1 MSDVKKLGKVSATEK
16 NPSTIDDFYFWTKAG
31 VVLNPFDIVKV
42 QHINGSTTYG
52 AIESISHV
60 TDSASHLSSFI
71 SSEFG
76 EITDTADGNTDRLAF
91 NYVHVKVV
99 GNDKGIYTPVLH
111 GNVVTTCTPDD
122 IKKAY
127 GLDKVK
133 NPLPCGYLEMY
144 GEKVPVNI
152 NADFLVGPDGA
163 HLNISGISGLACKT
177 SYCMFL
183 LNAMQQKY
191 SKEDLSAEH
200 GKTAAYVIFNV
211 KGQDLLTIDKEAQLD
226 DTEKQKYALLNL
238 QPKPFKNVSYFYPY
252 SKSAENHHMQ
262 TFGNWDEIVHSQWSK
277 DKLGIFKYTWK
288 ACKDRLEYIFANED
302 IDDASGTMASII
314 AYIESEKEPFNNVHS
329 WQKFKLVMKE
339 LLNNDDKDKG
349 KEMLAKTNIALVSW
363 KKFNRI
369 MEKVLCDEVF
379 TDDVSEDSHEVVLS
393 ETLKDIKP
401 NEVRVI
407 DIAHL
412 DEKSQG
418 FVFGDVMDTLHS
430 MMSAKNIDGMPD
442 KIVVFVDELNK
453 YAGKDTPKSSQIL
466 QQLLEIT
473 ERGRSLGLIL
483 FSVEQFKSAIHDR
496 VRGNCATSAY
506 GRTNFVEVANS
517 EYRYYGETYRNMM
530 TRLDPGEYIISNP
543 AMRSLMKINFPRP
556 VYKENK

>member
-1 MSDVKKLGKVSATEK
+1 MPDIVKLGKVSATEK
-16 NPSTIDDFYFWTKAG
+16 NPSTIDDFYFWTKAE

-42 QHINGSTTYG
+42 SHINGSTTYG

-60 TDSASHLSSFI
+60 TDSANHLSSYI
-71 SSEFG
+71 SSDFG
-76 EITDTADGNTDRLAF
+76 ELSENSDGNTDRLAF

-111 GNVVTTCTPDD
+111 GNVVTTCLPED
-122 IKKAY
+122 ILKAY

-133 NPLPCGYLEMY
+133 NPLPCGFLEMY
-144 GEKVPVNI
+144 GEQVPVNI
-152 NADFLVGPDGA
+152 NADFIVGPDGA

-191 SKEDLSAEH
+191 SKEDLSAEKN
-200 GKTAAYVIFNV
+200 KTVAYVIFNV
-211 KGQDLLTIDKEAQLD
+211 KGQDLLAIDREAILSDVEKAKYKLLD
-226 DTEKQKYALLNL
+226 LV
-238 QPKPFKNVSYFYPY
+238 PKPFKNVSYFYPY
-252 SKSAENHHMQ
+252 SKSEDNHHMQ
-262 TFGNWDEIVHSQWSK
+262 TFGNWDEILHSQWNK
-277 DKLGIFKYTWK
+277 GKLGIFKYTWK

-302 IDDASGTMASII
+302 VDDSSGTMAAVI
-314 AYIESEKEPFNNVHS
+314 AYIESEKAPFNTIGS
-329 WQKFKLVMKE
+329 WGKFKTVMKN
-339 LLNNDDKDKG
+339 LLEDKDKLR
-349 KEMLAKTNIALVSW
+349 ETNIPLVSW

-369 MEKVLCDEVF
+369 MDKVLCDEVF
-379 TDDVSEDSHEVVLS
+379 TDDVADDSHEVVLS
-393 ETLKDIKP
+393 DIMKEIKP

-418 FVFGDVMDTLHS
+418 FVFGDVMDTLHT
-430 MMSAKNIDGMPD
+430 MMSAKSIEGMPD
-442 KIVVFVDELNK
+442 KIIVFVDELNK
-453 YAGKDTPKSSQIL
+453 YASKDTPKSSQIL

-483 FSVEQFKSAIHDR
+483 FSVEQFKSAIHER
-496 VRGNCATSAY
+496 VRGNCATSAF
-506 GRTNFVEVANS
+506 GRTNFVEVASS
-517 EYRYYGETYRNMM
+517 EYRFFGETYRNMM

-556 VYKENK
+556 VYQENK

>member
-1 MSDVKKLGKVSATEK
+1 MPDIVKLGKVSATEK

-42 QHINGSTTYG
+42 SHINGSTTYG

-60 TDSASHLSSFI
+60 TDSANHLSSYI
-71 SSEFG
+71 SSDFG
-76 EITDTADGNTDRLAF
+76 ELSENSDGNTDRLAF

-111 GNVVTTCTPDD
+111 GNVVTTCLPED
-122 IKKAY
+122 ILKAY

-144 GEKVPVNI
+144 GEQVPVNI
-152 NADFLVGPDGA
+152 NADFIVGPDGA

-191 SKEDLSAEH
+191 SKEDLSAEKN
-200 GKTAAYVIFNV
+200 KTVAYVIFNV
-211 KGQDLLTIDKEAQLD
+211 KGQDLLAIDREAILSDVEKEKYKLLD
-226 DTEKQKYALLNL
+226 LV
-238 QPKPFKNVSYFYPY
+238 PKPFKNVSYFYPY
-252 SKSAENHHMQ
+252 SKSEDNHHMQ
-262 TFGNWDEIVHSQWSK
+262 TFGNWDEILHSQWNK
-277 DKLGIFKYTWK
+277 GKLGIFKYTWK

-302 IDDASGTMASII
+302 VDDSSGTMAAVI
-314 AYIESEKEPFNNVHS
+314 AYIESEKAPFNSIGS
-329 WQKFKLVMKE
+329 WGKFKTVMKN
-339 LLNNDDKDKG
+339 LLEDKDKLR
-349 KEMLAKTNIALVSW
+349 ETNIPLVSW

-369 MEKVLCDEVF
+369 MDKVLCDEVF
-379 TDDVSEDSHEVVLS
+379 TDDVADDSHEVVLS
-393 ETLKDIKP
+393 DILKEIKP

-418 FVFGDVMDTLHS
+418 FVFGDVMDTLHT
-430 MMSAKNIDGMPD
+430 MMSAKSIEGMPD
-442 KIVVFVDELNK
+442 KIIVFVDELNK
-453 YAGKDTPKSSQIL
+453 YASKDTPKSSQIL

-483 FSVEQFKSAIHDR
+483 FSVEQFKSAIHER
-496 VRGNCATSAY
+496 VRGNCATSAF
-506 GRTNFVEVANS
+506 GRTNFVEVASS
-517 EYRYYGETYRNMM
+517 EYRFFGETYRNMM

-556 VYKENK
+556 VYQENK

>member
-1 MSDVKKLGKVSATEK
+1 MGKVEKLGKVSATEK

-31 VVLNPFDIVKV
+31 VILNPFDIVKV
-42 QHINGSTTYG
+42 EHINGSITYG
-52 AIESISHV
+52 SIESINHV
-60 TDSASHLSSFI
+60 TDSASHLSSYI

-76 EITDTADGNTDRLAF
+76 EITDTSDGNTDRLAF
-91 NYVHVKVV
+91 NYVHAKVI

-111 GNVVTTCTPDD
+111 GNVVTTCTKED
-122 IKKAY
+122 ILKAY

-144 GEKVPVNI
+144 GEQVPVNI
-152 NADFLVGPDGA
+152 NADFIVGPDGA

-191 SKEDLSAEH
+191 SKEDLSAEK

-211 KGQDLLTIDKEAQLD
+211 KGQDLLTIDKEAELD
-226 DTEKQKYALLNL
+226 IVEKKKYDLLGL
-238 QPKPFKNVSYFYPY
+238 VPKPFKHVSYCYPY
-252 SKSAENHHMQ
+252 SRNKENHYMQ
-262 TFGNWDEIVHSQWSK
+262 TFGNWEEILHSQWNK
-277 DKLGIFKYTWK
+277 NKLGIFKYTWN

-302 IDDASGTMASII
+302 VDDSSGTMASVI
-314 AYIESEKEPFNNVHS
+314 AYIESEKTPFNSIGS
-329 WQKFKLVMKE
+329 WSKFKTVMKN
-339 LLNNDDKDKG
+339 LLEDKDQ
-349 KEMLAKTNIALVSW
+349 LNQTNIPLVSW

-369 MEKVLCDEVF
+369 MDKVLCDEVF
-379 TDDVSEDSHEVVLS
+379 TDDVSEDSHEIILS
-393 ETLKDIKP
+393 DSLREIKP
-401 NEVRVI
+401 NQVRVI

-418 FVFGDVMDTLHS
+418 FVFGDVMDTLHT
-430 MMSAKNIDGMPD
+430 MMSAKNIEGMPD
-442 KIVVFVDELNK
+442 KIIVFVDELNK
-453 YAGKDTPKSSQIL
+453 YASKDTPKSSQIL

-483 FSVEQFKSAIHDR
+483 FSVEQFKSAIHER
-496 VRGNCATSAY
+496 VRGNCATSAF
-506 GRTNFVEVANS
+506 GRTNFVEVASS
-517 EYRYYGETYRNMM
+517 EYRFFGETYRNMM

>member
-1 MSDVKKLGKVSATEK
+1 MPDIVKLGKVSATEK

-42 QHINGSTTYG
+42 SHINGSTTYG

-60 TDSASHLSSFI
+60 TDSANHLSSYI
-71 SSEFG
+71 SSDFG
-76 EITDTADGNTDRLAF
+76 ELSENSDGNTDRLAF

-111 GNVVTTCTPDD
+111 GNVVTTCLPED
-122 IKKAY
+122 ILKAY

-144 GEKVPVNI
+144 GEQVPVNI
-152 NADFLVGPDGA
+152 NADFIVGPDGA

-191 SKEDLSAEH
+191 SKEDLSAEKN
-200 GKTAAYVIFNV
+200 KTVAYVIFNV
-211 KGQDLLTIDKEAQLD
+211 KGQDLLAIDREAILSDVEKAKYKLLD
-226 DTEKQKYALLNL
+226 LV
-238 QPKPFKNVSYFYPY
+238 PKPFKNVSYFYPY
-252 SKSAENHHMQ
+252 SKSEDNHHMQ
-262 TFGNWDEIVHSQWSK
+262 TFGNWDEILHSQWNK
-277 DKLGIFKYTWK
+277 GKLGIFKYTWK

-302 IDDASGTMASII
+302 VDDSSGTMAAVI
-314 AYIESEKEPFNNVHS
+314 AYIESEKAPFNSIGS
-329 WQKFKLVMKE
+329 WGKFKTVMKN
-339 LLNNDDKDKG
+339 LLEDKDKLR
-349 KEMLAKTNIALVSW
+349 ETNIPLVSW

-369 MEKVLCDEVF
+369 MDKVLCDEVF
-379 TDDVSEDSHEVVLS
+379 TDDVADDSHEVVLS
-393 ETLKDIKP
+393 DILKEIKP

-418 FVFGDVMDTLHS
+418 FVFGDVMDTLHT
-430 MMSAKNIDGMPD
+430 MMSAKSIEGMPD
-442 KIVVFVDELNK
+442 KIIVFVDELNK
-453 YAGKDTPKSSQIL
+453 YASKDTPKSSQIL

-483 FSVEQFKSAIHDR
+483 FSVEQFKSAIHER
-496 VRGNCATSAY
+496 VRGNCATSAF
-506 GRTNFVEVANS
+506 GRTNFVEVASS
-517 EYRYYGETYRNMM
+517 EYRFSVCFSNLWRNIQKHDD
-530 TRLDPGEYIISNP
+530 TL
-543 AMRSLMKINFPRP
+543 RP
-556 VYKENK
+556 WRVYHIKSSYEVANEN

>member
-1 MSDVKKLGKVSATEK
+1 MPDVKKLGKVSATEK
-16 NPSTIDDFYFWTKAG
+16 NPSTIDDFYFWTKVG

-42 QHINGSTTYG
+42 SHINDSITYG

-76 EITDTADGNTDRLAF
+76 EVSDTSDGNTDRLAF
-91 NYVHVKVV
+91 NFVHVKVV

-111 GNVVTTCTPDD
+111 GNIVTTCTRED
-122 IKKAY
+122 ILKAY

-144 GEKVPVNI
+144 GEQVPVNI
-152 NADFLVGPDGA
+152 NADFIVGPDGA

-191 SKEDLSAEH
+191 TKEDLSAEKN
-200 GKTAAYVIFNV
+200 KTVAYVIFNV
-211 KGQDLLTIDKEAQLD
+211 KGQDLLTIDKETELD
-226 DTEKQKYALLNL
+226 EVEKRKYKLLNL
-238 QPKPFKNVSYFYPY
+238 VPKPFKNVSYFYPY
-252 SKSAENHHMQ
+252 SKSEDNHHMQ
-262 TFGNWDEIVHSQWSK
+262 TFGNWEDILHSQWNK
-277 DKLGIFKYTWK
+277 DKLGIFKYTWNS
-288 ACKDRLEYIFANED
+288 CKDRLEYIFANED
-302 IDDASGTMASII
+302 VDDSSGTMAAVI
-314 AYIESEKEPFNNVHS
+314 AYIESEKEPFISIGS
-329 WQKFKLVMKE
+329 WSKFKSVMRA
-339 LLNNDDKDKG
+339 LLEDKDT
-349 KEMLAKTNIALVSW
+349 LSKTNIPLVSW

-369 MEKVLCDEVF
+369 MDKVLCDEVF
-379 TDDVSEDSHEVVLS
+379 TDDVAEASHEIILS
-393 ETLKDIKP
+393 DSLREIKP
-401 NEVRVI
+401 NQVRVI

-418 FVFGDVMDTLHS
+418 FVFGDVMDTLHT
-430 MMSAKNIDGMPD
+430 MMSAKNIEGMPD

-453 YAGKDTPKSSQIL
+453 YASKGTPKSSQIL

-483 FSVEQFKSAIHDR
+483 FSVEQFKSDIHER
-496 VRGNCATSAY
+496 VKGNCATSAF

-517 EYRYYGETYRNMM
+517 EYRFYGEIYRNMM

>member
-1 MSDVKKLGKVSATEK
+1 MAEIKKLGKVSATEK

-31 VVLNPFDIVKV
+31 VILNPFDIVKV
-42 QHINGSTTYG
+42 GHINGSTTYG

-71 SSEFG
+71 SSDFG
-76 EITDTADGNTDRLAF
+76 DISETSDGNTDRLAF
-91 NYVHVKVV
+91 NYVHVRVV

-111 GNVVTTCTPDD
+111 GNVVTTCSKED
-122 IKKAY
+122 IQKAY
-127 GLDKVK
+127 GLDKVH
-133 NPLPCGYLEMY
+133 NRLPCGYLEMY
-144 GEKVPVNI
+144 GEQVPVNI
-152 NADFLVGPDGA
+152 NADFIVGPDGA

-191 SKEDLSAEH
+191 SKKDLTEEKN
-200 GKTAAYVIFNV
+200 KTAAYVIFNV
-211 KGQDLLTIDKEAQLD
+211 KGQDLLTIDKEGELTEIDKSKYQLLGL
-226 DTEKQKYALLNL
+226 E
-238 QPKPFKNVSYFYPY
+238 PKPFKNVSYFYPY
-252 SKSAENHHMQ
+252 SKSEANHHMQ
-262 TFGNWDEIVHSQWSK
+262 TFGNWEEIVYSQWNK
-277 DKLGIFKYTWK
+277 DKLGIFKYTWE

-302 IDDASGTMASII
+302 IDDSSGTMAAVI
-314 AYIESEKEPFNNVHS
+314 AYIESEKSPFTSIGS
-329 WQKFKLVMKE
+329 WAKFKSVMKD
-339 LLNNDDKDKG
+339 LLNDKEQIG
-349 KEMLAKTNIALVSW
+349 KTNIPLVSW
-363 KKFNRI
+363 KKFNRV
-369 MEKVLCDEVF
+369 MDKVLCDEVF
-379 TDDVSEDSHEVVLS
+379 TDDVAEDSREVVLS
-393 ETLKDIKP
+393 ETLKSIKP

-430 MMSAKNIDGMPD
+430 MMSAKSIDGMPD

-453 YAGKDTPKSSQIL
+453 YASKDTPKSSQIL

-483 FSVEQFKSAIHDR
+483 FSVEQFKSAIHER
-496 VRGNCATSAY
+496 VKGNCATSAY

>member
-1 MSDVKKLGKVSATEK
+1 MDKVIKLGKVSATEK

-31 VVLNPFDIVKV
+31 VILNPFDIVKV
-42 QHINGSTTYG
+42 EHINGSITYG
-52 AIESISHV
+52 SIESINHV
-60 TDSASHLSSFI
+60 TDSASHLSSYI

-76 EITDTADGNTDRLAF
+76 EITDTSDGNTDRLAF

-111 GNVVTTCTPDD
+111 GNVVTTCTKED
-122 IKKAY
+122 ILKAY

-144 GEKVPVNI
+144 GEQVPVNI
-152 NADFLVGPDGA
+152 NADFIVGPDGA

-191 SKEDLSAEH
+191 SKEELSAEKW
-200 GKTAAYVIFNV
+200 KTAAYVIFNV
-211 KGQDLLTIDKEAQLD
+211 KGQDLLTIDKEAELD
-226 DTEKQKYALLNL
+226 DIEKKKYELLHL
-238 QPKPFKNVSYFYPY
+238 VPKPFKNVSYFYPY
-252 SKSAENHHMQ
+252 SKNKENHHMQ
-262 TFGNWDEIVHSQWSK
+262 TFGNWDEILYSQWNK
-277 DKLGIFKYTWK
+277 KKLGIFKYTWSS
-288 ACKDRLEYIFANED
+288 CKDRLEYIFANED
-302 IDDASGTMASII
+302 VDDSSGTMASVI
-314 AYIESEKEPFNNVHS
+314 AYIESEKEPFNSIGS
-329 WQKFKLVMKE
+329 WAKFKSVMKT
-339 LLNNDDKDKG
+339 LLEDKDQ
-349 KEMLAKTNIALVSW
+349 LSKTNIPLVSW

-369 MEKVLCDEVF
+369 MDKVLCDEVF
-379 TDDVSEDSHEVVLS
+379 TDDVAEDSHEVILS
-393 ETLKDIKP
+393 DSLREIKP
-401 NEVRVI
+401 NQVRVI

-418 FVFGDVMDTLHS
+418 FVFGDVMDTLHT
-430 MMSAKNIDGMPD
+430 MMSAKNIEGMPD
-442 KIVVFVDELNK
+442 KIIVFVDELNK
-453 YAGKDTPKSSQIL
+453 YASKDTPKSSQIL

-483 FSVEQFKSAIHDR
+483 FSVEQFKSAIHER
-496 VRGNCATSAY
+496 VRGNCATSAF
-506 GRTNFVEVANS
+506 GRTNFVEVASS
-517 EYRYYGETYRNMM
+517 EYRFFGETYRNMM

>member
-1 MSDVKKLGKVSATEK
+1 MGKVEKLGKVSATEK

-31 VVLNPFDIVKV
+31 VILNPFDIVKV
-42 QHINGSTTYG
+42 EHINGSITYG
-52 AIESISHV
+52 SIESINHV
-60 TDSASHLSSFI
+60 TDSANHLSSYI

-76 EITDTADGNTDRLAF
+76 EIGDTSDGNTDRLAF

-111 GNVVTTCTPDD
+111 GNVVTTCTKED
-122 IKKAY
+122 ILKAY

-144 GEKVPVNI
+144 GEQVPVNI
-152 NADFLVGPDGA
+152 NADFIVGPDGA

-191 SKEDLSAEH
+191 SKKDLSAEK

-211 KGQDLLTIDKEAQLD
+211 KGQDLLTIDKEAELNEI
-226 DTEKQKYALLNL
+226 EKKKYDLLNL
-238 QPKPFKNVSYFYPY
+238 NPKPFKNVSYFYPF
-252 SKSAENHHMQ
+252 SKSSENHHMQ
-262 TFGNWDEIVHSQWSK
+262 TFGNWEEILHSQCNK
-277 DKLGIFKYTWK
+277 GKLGIFKYTWS

-302 IDDASGTMASII
+302 VDDSSGTMASVI
-314 AYIESEKEPFNNVHS
+314 AYIESEKEPFNSIGS
-329 WQKFKLVMKE
+329 WSKFKSVMKN
-339 LLNNDDKDKG
+339 LLEDK
-349 KEMLAKTNIALVSW
+349 EQLSKTNIPLVSW

-369 MEKVLCDEVF
+369 MDKVLCDEVF
-379 TDDVSEDSHEVVLS
+379 TDDVAEDSHEVILS
-393 ETLKDIKP
+393 DSLREIKP
-401 NEVRVI
+401 NQVRVI

-418 FVFGDVMDTLHS
+418 FVFGDVMDTLHT
-430 MMSAKNIDGMPD
+430 MMSAKNIEGMPD
-442 KIVVFVDELNK
+442 KIIVFVDELNK
-453 YAGKDTPKSSQIL
+453 YASKDTPKSSQIL

-483 FSVEQFKSAIHDR
+483 FSVEQFKSAIHER
-496 VRGNCATSAY
+496 VRGNCATSAF
-506 GRTNFVEVANS
+506 GRTNFVEVASS
-517 EYRYYGETYRNMM
+517 EYRFFGETYRSMM
-530 TRLDPGEYIISNP
+530 TRLSPGEYIISNP

>member
-1 MSDVKKLGKVSATEK
+1 MPDIVKLGKVSATEK

-42 QHINGSTTYG
+42 SHINGSTTYG

-60 TDSASHLSSFI
+60 TDSANHLSSYI
-71 SSEFG
+71 SSDFG
-76 EITDTADGNTDRLAF
+76 ELSENSDGNTDRLAF

-111 GNVVTTCTPDD
+111 GNVVTTCLPED
-122 IKKAY
+122 ILKAY

-144 GEKVPVNI
+144 GEQVPVNI
-152 NADFLVGPDGA
+152 NADFIVGPDGA

-191 SKEDLSAEH
+191 SKEDLSAEKN
-200 GKTAAYVIFNV
+200 KTVAYVIFNV
-211 KGQDLLTIDKEAQLD
+211 KGQDLLAIDREAILSDVEKAKYKLLD
-226 DTEKQKYALLNL
+226 LV
-238 QPKPFKNVSYFYPY
+238 PKPFKNVSYFYPY
-252 SKSAENHHMQ
+252 SKSEDNHHMQ
-262 TFGNWDEIVHSQWSK
+262 TFGNWDEILHSQWNK
-277 DKLGIFKYTWK
+277 GKLGIFKYTWK

-302 IDDASGTMASII
+302 IDDSSGTMAAVI
-314 AYIESEKEPFNNVHS
+314 AYIESEKAPFNSIGS
-329 WQKFKLVMKE
+329 WGKFKTVMKN
-339 LLNNDDKDKG
+339 LLEDKDKLR
-349 KEMLAKTNIALVSW
+349 ETNIPLVSW

-369 MEKVLCDEVF
+369 MDKVLCDEVF
-379 TDDVSEDSHEVVLS
+379 TDDVADDSHEVVLS
-393 ETLKDIKP
+393 DILKEIKP

-418 FVFGDVMDTLHS
+418 FVFGDVMDTLHT
-430 MMSAKNIDGMPD
+430 MMSAKSIEGMPD
-442 KIVVFVDELNK
+442 KIIVFVDELNK
-453 YAGKDTPKSSQIL
+453 YASKDTPKSSQIL

-483 FSVEQFKSAIHDR
+483 FSVEQFKSAIHER
-496 VRGNCATSAY
+496 VRGNCATSAF
-506 GRTNFVEVANS
+506 GRTNFVEVASS
-517 EYRYYGETYRNMM
+517 EYRFFGETYRNMM

-556 VYKENK
+556 VYQENK

>member
-1 MSDVKKLGKVSATEK
+1 MAEIKKLGKVSATEK

-31 VVLNPFDIVKV
+31 VILNPFDIVKV
-42 QHINGSTTYG
+42 GHINGSTTYG

-71 SSEFG
+71 SSDFG
-76 EITDTADGNTDRLAF
+76 DISETSDGNTDRLAF
-91 NYVHVKVV
+91 NYVHVRVV

-111 GNVVTTCTPDD
+111 GNVVTTCSKED
-122 IKKAY
+122 IQKAY
-127 GLDKVK
+127 GLDKVH
-133 NPLPCGYLEMY
+133 NRLPCGYLEMY
-144 GEKVPVNI
+144 GEQVPVNI
-152 NADFLVGPDGA
+152 NADFIVGPDGA

-191 SKEDLSAEH
+191 SKKDLTEEKN
-200 GKTAAYVIFNV
+200 KTAAYVIFNV
-211 KGQDLLTIDKEAQLD
+211 KGQDLLTIDKEGELTEDDKSKYQLLGL
-226 DTEKQKYALLNL
+226 E
-238 QPKPFKNVSYFYPY
+238 PKPFKNVSYFYPY
-252 SKSAENHHMQ
+252 SKSEANHHMQ
-262 TFGNWDEIVHSQWSK
+262 TFGNWEEIVYSQWNK
-277 DKLGIFKYTWK
+277 DKLGIFKYTWE

-302 IDDASGTMASII
+302 IDDSSGTMAAVI
-314 AYIESEKEPFNNVHS
+314 AYIESEKSPFTSIGS
-329 WQKFKLVMKE
+329 WAKFKSVMKD
-339 LLNNDDKDKG
+339 LLNDKEQIG
-349 KEMLAKTNIALVSW
+349 KTNIPLVSW
-363 KKFNRI
+363 KKFNRV
-369 MEKVLCDEVF
+369 MDKVLCDEVF
-379 TDDVSEDSHEVVLS
+379 TDDVAEDSREVVLS
-393 ETLKDIKP
+393 ETLKSIKP

-430 MMSAKNIDGMPD
+430 MMSAKSIDGMPD

-453 YAGKDTPKSSQIL
+453 YASKDTPKSSQIL

-483 FSVEQFKSAIHDR
+483 FSVEQFKSAIHER
-496 VRGNCATSAY
+496 VKGNCATSAY

>member
-1 MSDVKKLGKVSATEK
+1 MPEIIKLGKVSATEK
-16 NPSTIDDFYFWTKAG
+16 HPSTIDDFYFWTKAG

-42 QHINGSTTYG
+42 NHINGSTTYG

-60 TDSASHLSSFI
+60 TDSANHLSSYI
-71 SSEFG
+71 SSDFG
-76 EITDTADGNTDRLAF
+76 EISENSDGNTDRLAF

-111 GNVVTTCTPDD
+111 GNVVTTCLPED
-122 IKKAY
+122 ILKAY

-152 NADFLVGPDGA
+152 NADFIVGPDGA

-191 SKEDLSAEH
+191 SKEDLSAEKN
-200 GKTAAYVIFNV
+200 KTVAYVIFNV
-211 KGQDLLTIDKEAQLD
+211 KGQDLLTIDKEAVLSDIEKTKYKLLD
-226 DTEKQKYALLNL
+226 LE
-238 QPKPFKNVSYFYPY
+238 PKPFKNVTYFYPY
-252 SKSAENHHMQ
+252 SKNEGNHHMQ
-262 TFGNWDEIVHSQWSK
+262 TFGNWDEILHSQWNK

-302 IDDASGTMASII
+302 IDDSSGTMAAVI
-314 AYIESEKEPFNNVHS
+314 AYIESEKAPFSSIGS
-329 WQKFKLVMKE
+329 WEKFKATMKS
-339 LLNNDDKDKG
+339 LLEDKEKLRD
-349 KEMLAKTNIALVSW
+349 TNIPLVSW

-369 MEKVLCDEVF
+369 MDKVLCDEVF
-379 TDDVSEDSHEVVLS
+379 TDDVAEDSHEVVLS
-393 ETLKDIKP
+393 DILKEIKP

-418 FVFGDVMDTLHS
+418 FVFGDVMDTLHT
-430 MMSAKNIDGMPD
+430 MMSAKSIEGMPD
-442 KIVVFVDELNK
+442 KIIVFVDELNK
-453 YAGKDTPKSSQIL
+453 YASKDTPKSSQIL

-483 FSVEQFKSAIHDR
+483 FSVEQFKSAIHER
-496 VRGNCATSAY
+496 VRGNCATSAF
-506 GRTNFVEVANS
+506 GRTNFVEVASS
-517 EYRYYGETYRNMM
+517 EYRFFGEIYRNMM

-543 AMRSLMKINFPRP
+543 SMRSLMKIKFPRP
-556 VYKENK
+556 VYQENK

>member
-1 MSDVKKLGKVSATEK
+1 MPDIVKLGKVSATEK

-42 QHINGSTTYG
+42 SHINGSTTYG

-60 TDSASHLSSFI
+60 TDSANHLSSYI
-71 SSEFG
+71 SSDFG
-76 EITDTADGNTDRLAF
+76 ELSENSGGNTDRLAF

-111 GNVVTTCTPDD
+111 GNVVTTCLPED
-122 IKKAY
+122 ILKAY

-144 GEKVPVNI
+144 GEQVPVNI
-152 NADFLVGPDGA
+152 NADFIVGPDGA

-191 SKEDLSAEH
+191 SKEDLSAEKN
-200 GKTAAYVIFNV
+200 KTVAYVIFNV
-211 KGQDLLTIDKEAQLD
+211 KGQDLLAIDREAILSDVEKAKYKLLD
-226 DTEKQKYALLNL
+226 LV
-238 QPKPFKNVSYFYPY
+238 PKPFKNVSYFYPY
-252 SKSAENHHMQ
+252 SKSEDNHHMQ
-262 TFGNWDEIVHSQWSK
+262 TFGNWDEILHSQWNK
-277 DKLGIFKYTWK
+277 GKLGIFKYTWK

-302 IDDASGTMASII
+302 VDDSSGTMAAVI
-314 AYIESEKEPFNNVHS
+314 AYIESEKAPFNSIGS
-329 WQKFKLVMKE
+329 WGKFKTVMKN
-339 LLNNDDKDKG
+339 LLEDKDKLR
-349 KEMLAKTNIALVSW
+349 ETNIPLVSW

-369 MEKVLCDEVF
+369 MDKVLCDEVF
-379 TDDVSEDSHEVVLS
+379 TDDVADDSHEVVLS
-393 ETLKDIKP
+393 DILKEIKP

-418 FVFGDVMDTLHS
+418 FVFGDVMDTLHT
-430 MMSAKNIDGMPD
+430 MMSAKSIEGMPD
-442 KIVVFVDELNK
+442 KIIVFVDELNK
-453 YAGKDTPKSSQIL
+453 YASKDTPKSSQIL

-483 FSVEQFKSAIHDR
+483 FSVEQFKSAIHER
-496 VRGNCATSAY
+496 VRGNCATSAF
-506 GRTNFVEVANS
+506 GRTNFVEVASS
-517 EYRYYGETYRNMM
+517 EYRFFGETYRNMM

-556 VYKENK
+556 VYQENK

>member
-1 MSDVKKLGKVSATEK
+1 MAEIKKLGKVSATEK

-31 VVLNPFDIVKV
+31 VILNPFDIVKV
-42 QHINGSTTYG
+42 GHINGSTTYG
-52 AIESISHV
+52 AIDSISHV

-71 SSEFG
+71 SSDFG
-76 EITDTADGNTDRLAF
+76 DISETSDGNTDRLAF
-91 NYVHVKVV
+91 NYVHVRVV

-111 GNVVTTCTPDD
+111 GNVVTTCSKED
-122 IKKAY
+122 IQKAY
-127 GLDKVK
+127 GLDKVH
-133 NPLPCGYLEMY
+133 NRLPCGYLEMY
-144 GEKVPVNI
+144 GEQVPVNI
-152 NADFLVGPDGA
+152 NADFIVGPDGA

-191 SKEDLSAEH
+191 SKKDLTEEKN
-200 GKTAAYVIFNV
+200 KTAAYVIFNV
-211 KGQDLLTIDKEAQLD
+211 KGQDLLTIDKEGELTENDKSKYQLLGL
-226 DTEKQKYALLNL
+226 E
-238 QPKPFKNVSYFYPY
+238 PKPFKNVSYFYPY
-252 SKSAENHHMQ
+252 SKSEANHHMQ
-262 TFGNWDEIVHSQWSK
+262 TFGNWEEIVYSQWNK
-277 DKLGIFKYTWK
+277 DKLGIFKYTWE

-302 IDDASGTMASII
+302 IDDSSGTMAAVI
-314 AYIESEKEPFNNVHS
+314 AYIESEKSPFTSIGS
-329 WQKFKLVMKE
+329 WAKFKSVMKD
-339 LLNNDDKDKG
+339 LLNDKEQIG
-349 KEMLAKTNIALVSW
+349 KTNIPLVSW
-363 KKFNRI
+363 KKFNRV
-369 MEKVLCDEVF
+369 MDKVLCDEVF
-379 TDDVSEDSHEVVLS
+379 TDDVAEDSREVVLS
-393 ETLKDIKP
+393 ETLKSIKP

-430 MMSAKNIDGMPD
+430 MMSAKSIDGMPD

-453 YAGKDTPKSSQIL
+453 YASKDTPKSSQIL

-483 FSVEQFKSAIHDR
+483 FSVEQFKSAIHER
-496 VRGNCATSAY
+496 VKGNCATSAY

>member
-1 MSDVKKLGKVSATEK
+1 MAEIKKLGKVSATEK

-31 VVLNPFDIVKV
+31 EILNPFDIVKV
-42 QHINGSTTYG
+42 GHINGSITYG

-60 TDSASHLSSFI
+60 TDSASHLSSYI

-111 GNVVTTCTPDD
+111 GSVVTTCTPED

-144 GEKVPVNI
+144 GEQVPVNI
-152 NADFLVGPDGA
+152 NADFIVGPDGA

-191 SKEDLSAEH
+191 AKSDLTSEKN
-200 GKTAAYVIFNV
+200 KTAAYVIFNV
-211 KGQDLLTIDKEAQLD
+211 KGQDLLTIDKAADLSDKEKAKYELLGLD
-226 DTEKQKYALLNL
+226 
-238 QPKPFKNVSYFYPY
+238 PKPFKNVKYYYPY
-252 SKSAENHHMQ
+252 SKSEENHHMQ
-262 TFGNWDEIVHSQWSK
+262 TFGNWDETIKAQSVK
-277 DKLGIFKYTWK
+277 EKLGIFKYTWDS
-288 ACKDRLEYIFANED
+288 CKDRLSYIFANED
-302 IDDASGTMASII
+302 IEDSTGTMASVI
-314 AYIESEKEPFNNVHS
+314 AYIESEKAPFNSIKS
-329 WQKFKLVMKE
+329 WKKFKTTMTDLLSDKE
-339 LLNNDDKDKG
+339 QISS
-349 KEMLAKTNIALVSW
+349 TNIPLVSW
-363 KKFNRI
+363 KKFNRV
-369 MEKVLCDEVF
+369 MDKVLCDEVF
-379 TDDVSEDSHEVVLS
+379 TDDVAEGSGEVVLS
-393 ETLKDIKP
+393 DALREIKP
-401 NEVRVI
+401 NDVRVI

-418 FVFGDVMDTLHS
+418 FVFGDVMDTLHA
-430 MMSAKNIDGMPD
+430 MMSAKNIEGIPD
-442 KIVVFVDELNK
+442 KIIVFVDELNK
-453 YAGKDTPKSSQIL
+453 YASKDTPKSSQIL

-483 FSVEQFKSAIHDR
+483 FSVEQFKSAIHER
-496 VRGNCATSAY
+496 VRGNCATSAF

-543 AMRSLMKINFPRP
+543 ALRSLMKINFPRP

>member
-1 MSDVKKLGKVSATEK
+1 MPDIVKLGKVSATEK

-42 QHINGSTTYG
+42 SHINGSTTYG

-60 TDSASHLSSFI
+60 TDSANHLSSYI
-71 SSEFG
+71 SSDFG
-76 EITDTADGNTDRLAF
+76 ELSENSDGNTDRLAF

-111 GNVVTTCTPDD
+111 GNVVTTCLPED
-122 IKKAY
+122 ILKAY

-144 GEKVPVNI
+144 GEQVPVNI
-152 NADFLVGPDGA
+152 NADFIVGPDGA

-191 SKEDLSAEH
+191 SKEDLSAEKN
-200 GKTAAYVIFNV
+200 KTVAYVIFNV
-211 KGQDLLTIDKEAQLD
+211 KGQDLLAIDREAILSDVEKAKYKLLD
-226 DTEKQKYALLNL
+226 LV
-238 QPKPFKNVSYFYPY
+238 PKPFKNVSYFYPY
-252 SKSAENHHMQ
+252 SKSEDNHHMQ
-262 TFGNWDEIVHSQWSK
+262 TFGNWDEILHSQWNK
-277 DKLGIFKYTWK
+277 GKLGIFKYTWK

-302 IDDASGTMASII
+302 VDDSSGTMAAVI
-314 AYIESEKEPFNNVHS
+314 AYIESEKAPFNSIGS
-329 WQKFKLVMKE
+329 WGKFKTVMKN
-339 LLNNDDKDKG
+339 LLEDKDKLR
-349 KEMLAKTNIALVSW
+349 ETNIPLVSW

-369 MEKVLCDEVF
+369 MDKVLCDEVF
-379 TDDVSEDSHEVVLS
+379 TDDVADDSHEVVLS
-393 ETLKDIKP
+393 DILKEIKP

-418 FVFGDVMDTLHS
+418 FVFGDVMDTLHT
-430 MMSAKNIDGMPD
+430 MMSAKSIEGMPD
-442 KIVVFVDELNK
+442 KIIVFVDELNK
-453 YAGKDTPKSSQIL
+453 YASKDTPKSSQIL

-483 FSVEQFKSAIHDR
+483 FSVEQFKSAIHER
-496 VRGNCATSAY
+496 VRGNCATSAF
-506 GRTNFVEVANS
+506 GRTNFVEVASS
-517 EYRYYGETYRNMM
+517 EYRFFGETYRNMM

-556 VYKENK
+556 VYQENK

>member
-1 MSDVKKLGKVSATEK
+1 MPDIVKLGKVSATEK
-16 NPSTIDDFYFWTKAG
+16 NPSTIDDFYFWTKAE

-42 QHINGSTTYG
+42 SHINGSTTYG

-60 TDSASHLSSFI
+60 TDSANHLSSYI
-71 SSEFG
+71 SSDFG
-76 EITDTADGNTDRLAF
+76 ELSENSDGNTDRLAF

-111 GNVVTTCTPDD
+111 GNVVTTCLPED
-122 IKKAY
+122 ILKAY

-133 NPLPCGYLEMY
+133 NPLPCGFLEMY
-144 GEKVPVNI
+144 GEQAPVNI
-152 NADFLVGPDGA
+152 NADFIVGPDGA

-191 SKEDLSAEH
+191 SKEDLSAEKN
-200 GKTAAYVIFNV
+200 KTVAYVIFNV
-211 KGQDLLTIDKEAQLD
+211 KGQDLLAIDREAILSDVEKAKYKLLD
-226 DTEKQKYALLNL
+226 LV
-238 QPKPFKNVSYFYPY
+238 PKPFKNVSYFYPY
-252 SKSAENHHMQ
+252 SKSEDNHHMQ
-262 TFGNWDEIVHSQWSK
+262 TFGNWDEILHSQWNK
-277 DKLGIFKYTWK
+277 GKLGIFKYTWK

-302 IDDASGTMASII
+302 VDDSSGTMAAVI
-314 AYIESEKEPFNNVHS
+314 AYIESEKAPFNSIGS
-329 WQKFKLVMKE
+329 WGKFKTVMKN
-339 LLNNDDKDKG
+339 LLEDKDKLR
-349 KEMLAKTNIALVSW
+349 ETNIPLVSW

-369 MEKVLCDEVF
+369 MDKVLCDEVF
-379 TDDVSEDSHEVVLS
+379 TDDVADDSHEVVLS
-393 ETLKDIKP
+393 DIMKEIKP

-418 FVFGDVMDTLHS
+418 FVFGDVMDTLHT
-430 MMSAKNIDGMPD
+430 MMSAKSIEGMPD
-442 KIVVFVDELNK
+442 KIIVFVDELNK
-453 YAGKDTPKSSQIL
+453 YASKDTPKSSQIL

-483 FSVEQFKSAIHDR
+483 FSVEQFKSAIHER
-496 VRGNCATSAY
+496 VRGNCATSAF
-506 GRTNFVEVANS
+506 GRTNFVEVASS
-517 EYRYYGETYRNMM
+517 EYRFFGETYRNMM

-556 VYKENK
+556 VYQENK

>member
-1 MSDVKKLGKVSATEK
+1 MPDVKKLGKVSATEK

-42 QHINGSTTYG
+42 SHINGSTTYG

-71 SSEFG
+71 SSDFG
-76 EITDTADGNTDRLAF
+76 EITDTSDGNTDRLAF

-111 GNVVTTCTPDD
+111 GNVVTTCTRED
-122 IKKAY
+122 ILKAY

-144 GEKVPVNI
+144 GEQVPVNI
-152 NADFLVGPDGA
+152 NADFIVGPDGA

-183 LNAMQQKY
+183 LNAMQQK
-191 SKEDLSAEH
+191 DLSAEK

-211 KGQDLLTIDKEAQLD
+211 KGQDLLTIDKDGELD
-226 DTEKQKYALLNL
+226 EVEKKKYDLLKL
-238 QPKPFKNVSYFYPY
+238 APKPFKNVSYFYPY
-252 SKSAENHHMQ
+252 SKSEENHHMQ
-262 TFGNWDEIVHSQWSK
+262 TFGNWDEILYSQWNK
-277 DKLGIFKYTWK
+277 NKLGIFKYTWS

-302 IDDASGTMASII
+302 VDDSSGTMASVI
-314 AYIESEKEPFNNVHS
+314 AYIESEKEPFNSIGS
-329 WQKFKLVMKE
+329 WTKFKSVMRN
-339 LLNNDDKDKG
+339 LLEDKDQ
-349 KEMLAKTNIALVSW
+349 LSRTNIPLVSW

-369 MEKVLCDEVF
+369 MDKVLCDEVF
-379 TDDVSEDSHEVVLS
+379 TDDVSEDSHEMILS
-393 ETLKDIKP
+393 DSLRDIKP
-401 NEVRVI
+401 NQVRVI

-418 FVFGDVMDTLHS
+418 FVFGDVMDTLHT
-430 MMSAKNIDGMPD
+430 MMSAKNIEGMPD
-442 KIVVFVDELNK
+442 KIIVFVDELNK
-453 YAGKDTPKSSQIL
+453 YASKDTPKSSQIL

-483 FSVEQFKSAIHDR
+483 FSVEQFKSAIHER
-496 VRGNCATSAY
+496 VRGNCATSAF
-506 GRTNFVEVANS
+506 GRTNFVEVASS
-517 EYRYYGETYRNMM
+517 EYRFYGETYRNMM

>member
-1 MSDVKKLGKVSATEK
+1 MPDIVKLGKVSATEK

-42 QHINGSTTYG
+42 SHINGSTTYG

-60 TDSASHLSSFI
+60 TDSANHLSSYI
-71 SSEFG
+71 SSDFG
-76 EITDTADGNTDRLAF
+76 ELSENSDGNTDRLAF

-111 GNVVTTCTPDD
+111 GNVVTTCLPED
-122 IKKAY
+122 ILKAY

-144 GEKVPVNI
+144 GEQVPVNI
-152 NADFLVGPDGA
+152 NADFIVGPDGA

-191 SKEDLSAEH
+191 SKEDLSAEKN
-200 GKTAAYVIFNV
+200 KTVAYVIFNV
-211 KGQDLLTIDKEAQLD
+211 KGQDLLDIDREAILSDVEKAKYKLLD
-226 DTEKQKYALLNL
+226 LV
-238 QPKPFKNVSYFYPY
+238 PKPFKNVSYFYPY
-252 SKSAENHHMQ
+252 SKSEDNHHMQ
-262 TFGNWDEIVHSQWSK
+262 TFGNWDEILHSQWNK
-277 DKLGIFKYTWK
+277 GKLGIFKYTWK

-302 IDDASGTMASII
+302 VDDSSGTMAAVI
-314 AYIESEKEPFNNVHS
+314 AYIESEKAPFNSIGS
-329 WQKFKLVMKE
+329 WGKFKAVMKN
-339 LLNNDDKDKG
+339 LLEDKDKLR
-349 KEMLAKTNIALVSW
+349 ETNIPLVSW

-369 MEKVLCDEVF
+369 MDKVLCDEVF
-379 TDDVSEDSHEVVLS
+379 TDDVADDSHEVVLS
-393 ETLKDIKP
+393 DILKEIKP

-418 FVFGDVMDTLHS
+418 FVFGDVMDTLHT
-430 MMSAKNIDGMPD
+430 MMSAKSIEGMPD
-442 KIVVFVDELNK
+442 KIIVFVDELNK
-453 YAGKDTPKSSQIL
+453 YASKDTPKSSQIL

-483 FSVEQFKSAIHDR
+483 FSVEQFKSAIHER
-496 VRGNCATSAY
+496 VRGNCATSAF
-506 GRTNFVEVANS
+506 GRTNFVEVASS
-517 EYRYYGETYRNMM
+517 EYRFFGETYRNMM

-556 VYKENK
+556 VYQENK

>member
-1 MSDVKKLGKVSATEK
+1 MPDIVKLGKVSATEK

-42 QHINGSTTYG
+42 SHINGSTTYG

-60 TDSASHLSSFI
+60 TDSANHLSSYI
-71 SSEFG
+71 SSDFG
-76 EITDTADGNTDRLAF
+76 ELSENSDGNTDRLAF

-111 GNVVTTCTPDD
+111 GNVVTTCLPED
-122 IKKAY
+122 ILKAY

-144 GEKVPVNI
+144 GEQVPVNI
-152 NADFLVGPDGA
+152 NADFIVGPDGA

-191 SKEDLSAEH
+191 SKEDLSAEKN
-200 GKTAAYVIFNV
+200 KTVAYVIFNV
-211 KGQDLLTIDKEAQLD
+211 KGQDLLAIDREAILSDIEKAKYKLLD
-226 DTEKQKYALLNL
+226 LA
-238 QPKPFKNVSYFYPY
+238 PKPFKNVSYFYPY
-252 SKSAENHHMQ
+252 SKSEDNHHMQ
-262 TFGNWDEIVHSQWSK
+262 TFGNWDEILHSQWNK
-277 DKLGIFKYTWK
+277 GKLGIFKYTWK

-302 IDDASGTMASII
+302 IDDSSGTMAAVI
-314 AYIESEKEPFNNVHS
+314 AYIESEKAPFNSIGS
-329 WQKFKLVMKE
+329 WGKFKTVMKN
-339 LLNNDDKDKG
+339 LLEDKDKLR
-349 KEMLAKTNIALVSW
+349 ETNIPLVSW

-369 MEKVLCDEVF
+369 MDKVLCDEVF
-379 TDDVSEDSHEVVLS
+379 TDDVADDSHEVVLS
-393 ETLKDIKP
+393 DIMKEIKP
-401 NEVRVI
+401 NDVRVI

-418 FVFGDVMDTLHS
+418 FVFGDVMDTLHT
-430 MMSAKNIDGMPD
+430 MMSAKSIEGMPD
-442 KIVVFVDELNK
+442 KIIVFVDELNK
-453 YAGKDTPKSSQIL
+453 YASKDTPKSSQIL

-483 FSVEQFKSAIHDR
+483 FSVEQFKSAIHER
-496 VRGNCATSAY
+496 VRGNCATSAF
-506 GRTNFVEVANS
+506 GRTNFVEVASS
-517 EYRYYGETYRNMM
+517 EYRFFGETYRNMM

-556 VYKENK
+556 VYQENK

>member
-1 MSDVKKLGKVSATEK
+1 MGKVEKLGKVSATEK

-31 VVLNPFDIVKV
+31 VILNPFDIVKV
-42 QHINGSTTYG
+42 EHINGSITYG
-52 AIESISHV
+52 SIESINHV
-60 TDSASHLSSFI
+60 TDSASHLSSYI

-76 EITDTADGNTDRLAF
+76 EIADSSDGNTDRLAF

-111 GNVVTTCTPDD
+111 GNVVTTCTKED
-122 IKKAY
+122 ILKAY

-144 GEKVPVNI
+144 GEQVPVNI
-152 NADFLVGPDGA
+152 NADFIVGPDGA

-191 SKEDLSAEH
+191 SKEDLSVEK

-211 KGQDLLTIDKEAQLD
+211 KGQDLLTIDKEAELD
-226 DTEKQKYALLNL
+226 EEEKRKYNLLNL
-238 QPKPFKNVSYFYPY
+238 EPKPFKNVSYFYPF
-252 SKSAENHHMQ
+252 SKREENHHMQ
-262 TFGNWDEIVHSQWSK
+262 TFGNWEEVLHSQWNK
-277 DKLGIFKYTWK
+277 DKLGIFKYTWS

-302 IDDASGTMASII
+302 VDDSSGTMASVI
-314 AYIESEKEPFNNVHS
+314 AYIESEKEPFNSIGS
-329 WQKFKLVMKE
+329 WSKFKSVMKN
-339 LLNNDDKDKG
+339 LLEDKDQ
-349 KEMLAKTNIALVSW
+349 LSRTNIPLVSW

-369 MEKVLCDEVF
+369 MDKVLCDEVF
-379 TDDVSEDSHEVVLS
+379 TDDVAEDSHEVILS
-393 ETLKDIKP
+393 DSLREIKP
-401 NEVRVI
+401 NQVRVI

-418 FVFGDVMDTLHS
+418 FVFGDVMDTLHT
-430 MMSAKNIDGMPD
+430 MMSAKNIEGMPD
-442 KIVVFVDELNK
+442 KIIVFVDELNK
-453 YAGKDTPKSSQIL
+453 YASKDTPKSSQIL

-496 VRGNCATSAY
+496 VRGNCATSAF
-506 GRTNFVEVANS
+506 GRTNFVEVASS
-517 EYRYYGETYRNMM
+517 EYRFFGETYRNMM
-530 TRLDPGEYIISNP
+530 TRLAPGEYIISNP

>member
-1 MSDVKKLGKVSATEK
+1 MPDIVKLGKVSATEK

-42 QHINGSTTYG
+42 SHINGSTTYG

-60 TDSASHLSSFI
+60 TDSANHLSSYI
-71 SSEFG
+71 SSDFG
-76 EITDTADGNTDRLAF
+76 ELSENSDGNTDRLAF

-111 GNVVTTCTPDD
+111 GNVVTTCLPED
-122 IKKAY
+122 ILKAY

-144 GEKVPVNI
+144 GEQVPVNI
-152 NADFLVGPDGA
+152 NADFIVGPDGA

-191 SKEDLSAEH
+191 SKEDLSAERN
-200 GKTAAYVIFNV
+200 KTVAYVIFNV
-211 KGQDLLTIDKEAQLD
+211 KGQDLLAIDREAVLSDVEKAKYKLLD
-226 DTEKQKYALLNL
+226 LE
-238 QPKPFKNVSYFYPY
+238 PKPFKNVSYFYPY
-252 SKSAENHHMQ
+252 SKSEENHHMQ
-262 TFGNWDEIVHSQWSK
+262 TFGNWDEILHSQWNK
-277 DKLGIFKYTWK
+277 GKLGIFKYTWK

-302 IDDASGTMASII
+302 IDDSSGTMAAVI
-314 AYIESEKEPFNNVHS
+314 AYIESEKAPFNSIGS
-329 WQKFKLVMKE
+329 WGKFKTVMKN
-339 LLNNDDKDKG
+339 LLEDKDKLR
-349 KEMLAKTNIALVSW
+349 ETNIPLVSW

-369 MEKVLCDEVF
+369 MDKVLCDEVF
-379 TDDVSEDSHEVVLS
+379 TDDVADDSHEVVLFDI
-393 ETLKDIKP
+393 LKEIKP

-418 FVFGDVMDTLHS
+418 FVFGDVMDTLHT
-430 MMSAKNIDGMPD
+430 MMSAKSIEGVPD
-442 KIVVFVDELNK
+442 KIIVFVDELNK
-453 YAGKDTPKSSQIL
+453 YASKDTPKSSQIL

-483 FSVEQFKSAIHDR
+483 FSVEQFKSAIHER
-496 VRGNCATSAY
+496 VRGNCATSAF
-506 GRTNFVEVANS
+506 GRTNFVEVASS
-517 EYRYYGETYRNMM
+517 EYRFFGETYRNMM

-556 VYKENK
+556 VYQENK

>member
-1 MSDVKKLGKVSATEK
+1 MPDIVKLGKVSATEK

-42 QHINGSTTYG
+42 SHINGSTTYG

-60 TDSASHLSSFI
+60 TDSANHLSSYI
-71 SSEFG
+71 SSDFG
-76 EITDTADGNTDRLAF
+76 ELSENSDGNTDRLAF

-111 GNVVTTCTPDD
+111 GNVVTTCLPED
-122 IKKAY
+122 ILKAY

-144 GEKVPVNI
+144 GEQVAVNI
-152 NADFLVGPDGA
+152 NADFIVGPDGA

-191 SKEDLSAEH
+191 SKEDLSAEKN
-200 GKTAAYVIFNV
+200 KTVAYVIFNV
-211 KGQDLLTIDKEAQLD
+211 KGQDLLAIDREAILSDVEKAKYKLLD
-226 DTEKQKYALLNL
+226 LV
-238 QPKPFKNVSYFYPY
+238 PKPFKNVSYFYPY
-252 SKSAENHHMQ
+252 SKSEDNHHMQ
-262 TFGNWDEIVHSQWSK
+262 TFGNWDEILHSQWNK
-277 DKLGIFKYTWK
+277 GKLGIFKYTWK

-302 IDDASGTMASII
+302 VDDSSGTMAAVI
-314 AYIESEKEPFNNVHS
+314 AYIESEKAPFNSIGS
-329 WQKFKLVMKE
+329 WGKFKTVMKN
-339 LLNNDDKDKG
+339 LLEDKDKLR
-349 KEMLAKTNIALVSW
+349 ETNIPLVSW

-369 MEKVLCDEVF
+369 MDKVLCDEVF
-379 TDDVSEDSHEVVLS
+379 TDDVADDSHEVVLS
-393 ETLKDIKP
+393 DILKEIKP

-418 FVFGDVMDTLHS
+418 FVFGDVMDTLHT
-430 MMSAKNIDGMPD
+430 MMSAKSIEGMPD
-442 KIVVFVDELNK
+442 KIIVFVDELNK
-453 YAGKDTPKSSQIL
+453 YASKDTPKSSQIL

-483 FSVEQFKSAIHDR
+483 FSVEQFKSAIHER
-496 VRGNCATSAY
+496 VRGNCATSAF
-506 GRTNFVEVANS
+506 GRTNFVEVASS
-517 EYRYYGETYRNMM
+517 EYRFFGETYRNMM

-556 VYKENK
+556 VYQENK

>member
-1 MSDVKKLGKVSATEK
+1 MPDIVKLGKVSATEK

-42 QHINGSTTYG
+42 SHINGSTTYG

-60 TDSASHLSSFI
+60 TDSANHLSSYI
-71 SSEFG
+71 SSDFG
-76 EITDTADGNTDRLAF
+76 ELSENSDGNTDRLAF

-111 GNVVTTCTPDD
+111 GNVVTTCLPED
-122 IKKAY
+122 ILKAY

-144 GEKVPVNI
+144 GEQVPVNI
-152 NADFLVGPDGA
+152 NADFIVGPDGA

-191 SKEDLSAEH
+191 SKEDLSAEKN
-200 GKTAAYVIFNV
+200 KTVAYVIFNV
-211 KGQDLLTIDKEAQLD
+211 KGQDLLAIDREAILSDVEKAKYKLLD
-226 DTEKQKYALLNL
+226 LV
-238 QPKPFKNVSYFYPY
+238 PKPFKNVSYFYPY
-252 SKSAENHHMQ
+252 SKSEDNHHMQ
-262 TFGNWDEIVHSQWSK
+262 TFGNWDEILHSQWNK
-277 DKLGIFKYTWK
+277 GKLGIFKYTWK

-302 IDDASGTMASII
+302 VDDSSGTMAAVI
-314 AYIESEKEPFNNVHS
+314 AYIESEKAPFNSIGS
-329 WQKFKLVMKE
+329 WGKFKTVMKN
-339 LLNNDDKDKG
+339 LLEDKDKLR
-349 KEMLAKTNIALVSW
+349 ETNIPLVSW

-369 MEKVLCDEVF
+369 MDKVLCDEVF
-379 TDDVSEDSHEVVLS
+379 TDDVADDSHEVVLS
-393 ETLKDIKP
+393 DIMKEIKP

-418 FVFGDVMDTLHS
+418 FVFGDVMDTLHT
-430 MMSAKNIDGMPD
+430 MMSAKSIEGMPD
-442 KIVVFVDELNK
+442 KIIVFVDELNK
-453 YAGKDTPKSSQIL
+453 YASKDTPKSSQIL

-483 FSVEQFKSAIHDR
+483 FSVEQFKSAIHER
-496 VRGNCATSAY
+496 VRGNCATSAF
-506 GRTNFVEVANS
+506 GRTNFVEVASS
-517 EYRYYGETYRNMM
+517 EYRFFGETYRNMM

-556 VYKENK
+556 VYQENK

>member
-1 MSDVKKLGKVSATEK
+1 MPDIIKLGKVSATEK

-42 QHINGSTTYG
+42 SHINGSTTYG
-52 AIESISHV
+52 AIDSISHV
-60 TDSASHLSSFI
+60 TDSANHLSSYI
-71 SSEFG
+71 SSDFG
-76 EITDTADGNTDRLAF
+76 ELSENSDGNTDRLAF

-111 GNVVTTCTPDD
+111 GNVVTTCLPED
-122 IKKAY
+122 ILKAY

-144 GEKVPVNI
+144 GEQVPVNI
-152 NADFLVGPDGA
+152 NADFIVGPDGA

-191 SKEDLSAEH
+191 SKEDLSAEKN
-200 GKTAAYVIFNV
+200 KTVAYVIFNV
-211 KGQDLLTIDKEAQLD
+211 KGQDLLAIDREAILSDVEKAKYKLLD
-226 DTEKQKYALLNL
+226 LV
-238 QPKPFKNVSYFYPY
+238 PKPFKNVSYLYPY
-252 SKSAENHHMQ
+252 SKSEDNHHMQ
-262 TFGNWDEIVHSQWSK
+262 TFGNWDEILHSQWNK
-277 DKLGIFKYTWK
+277 GKLGIFKYTWK

-302 IDDASGTMASII
+302 VDDSSGTMAAVI
-314 AYIESEKEPFNNVHS
+314 AYIESEKAPFNSIGS
-329 WQKFKLVMKE
+329 WGKFKTVMKD
-339 LLNNDDKDKG
+339 LLEDKDKLR
-349 KEMLAKTNIALVSW
+349 ETNIPLVSW
-363 KKFNRI
+363 KKFHRI
-369 MEKVLCDEVF
+369 MDKVLCDEVF
-379 TDDVSEDSHEVVLS
+379 NDDVADDSHEVVLS
-393 ETLKDIKP
+393 DILKEIKP

-418 FVFGDVMDTLHS
+418 FVFGDVMDTLHT
-430 MMSAKNIDGMPD
+430 MMSAKSIEGMPD
-442 KIVVFVDELNK
+442 KIIVFVDELNK
-453 YAGKDTPKSSQIL
+453 YASKDTPKSSQIL

-483 FSVEQFKSAIHDR
+483 FSVEQFKSAIHER
-496 VRGNCATSAY
+496 VRGNCATSAF
-506 GRTNFVEVANS
+506 GRTNFVEVASS
-517 EYRYYGETYRNMM
+517 EYRFFGETYRNMM

-556 VYKENK
+556 VYQENK

>member
-1 MSDVKKLGKVSATEK
+1 MPDIVKLGKVSATEK

-42 QHINGSTTYG
+42 SHINGSTTYG

-60 TDSASHLSSFI
+60 TDSANHLSSYI
-71 SSEFG
+71 SSDFG
-76 EITDTADGNTDRLAF
+76 ELSENSDGNTDRLAF

-111 GNVVTTCTPDD
+111 GNVVTTCLPED
-122 IKKAY
+122 ILKAY
-127 GLDKVK
+127 GLDNVK

-144 GEKVPVNI
+144 GEQVPVNI
-152 NADFLVGPDGA
+152 NADFIVGPDGA

-191 SKEDLSAEH
+191 SKEDLSAEKN
-200 GKTAAYVIFNV
+200 KTVAYVIFNV
-211 KGQDLLTIDKEAQLD
+211 KGQDLLAIDRGAILSDVEKAKYKLLD
-226 DTEKQKYALLNL
+226 LV
-238 QPKPFKNVSYFYPY
+238 PKPFKNVSYFYPY
-252 SKSAENHHMQ
+252 SKSEDNHHMQ
-262 TFGNWDEIVHSQWSK
+262 TFGNWDEILHSQWNK
-277 DKLGIFKYTWK
+277 GKLGIFKYTWK

-302 IDDASGTMASII
+302 VDDSSGTMAAVI
-314 AYIESEKEPFNNVHS
+314 AYIESEKAPFNSIGS
-329 WQKFKLVMKE
+329 WGKFKTVMKN
-339 LLNNDDKDKG
+339 LLEDKDKLR
-349 KEMLAKTNIALVSW
+349 ETNIPLVSW

-369 MEKVLCDEVF
+369 MDKVLCDEVF
-379 TDDVSEDSHEVVLS
+379 TDDVADDSHEVVLS
-393 ETLKDIKP
+393 DILKEIKP

-418 FVFGDVMDTLHS
+418 FVFGDVMDTLHT
-430 MMSAKNIDGMPD
+430 MMSAKSIEGMPD
-442 KIVVFVDELNK
+442 KIIVFVDELNK
-453 YAGKDTPKSSQIL
+453 YASKDTPKSSQIL

-483 FSVEQFKSAIHDR
+483 FSVEQFKSAIHER
-496 VRGNCATSAY
+496 VRGNCATSAF
-506 GRTNFVEVANS
+506 GRTNFVEVASS
-517 EYRYYGETYRNMM
+517 EYRFFGETYRNMM

-556 VYKENK
+556 VYQENK

>member
-1 MSDVKKLGKVSATEK
+1 MAEIKKLGKVSATEK

-31 VVLNPFDIVKV
+31 VILNPFDIVKV
-42 QHINGSTTYG
+42 GHINGSTTYG

-71 SSEFG
+71 SSDFG
-76 EITDTADGNTDRLAF
+76 DISETSDGNTDRLAF
-91 NYVHVKVV
+91 NYVHVRVV

-111 GNVVTTCTPDD
+111 GNVVTTCSKED
-122 IKKAY
+122 IQKAY
-127 GLDKVK
+127 GLDKVH
-133 NPLPCGYLEMY
+133 NRLPCGYLEMY
-144 GEKVPVNI
+144 GEQVPVNI
-152 NADFLVGPDGA
+152 NADFIVGPDGA

-191 SKEDLSAEH
+191 SKKDLTEEKN
-200 GKTAAYVIFNV
+200 KTAAYVIFNV
-211 KGQDLLTIDKEAQLD
+211 KGQDLLTIDKEGELTENDKSKYQLLGL
-226 DTEKQKYALLNL
+226 E
-238 QPKPFKNVSYFYPY
+238 PKPFKNVSYFYPY
-252 SKSAENHHMQ
+252 SKSEANHHMQ
-262 TFGNWDEIVHSQWSK
+262 TFGNWEEIVYSQWNK
-277 DKLGIFKYTWK
+277 DKLGIFKYTWE

-302 IDDASGTMASII
+302 IDDSSGTMAAVI
-314 AYIESEKEPFNNVHS
+314 AYIESEKSPFTSIGS
-329 WQKFKLVMKE
+329 WAKFKSVMKD
-339 LLNNDDKDKG
+339 LLNDKEQIG
-349 KEMLAKTNIALVSW
+349 KTNIPLVSW
-363 KKFNRI
+363 KKFNRV
-369 MEKVLCDEVF
+369 MDKVLCDEVF
-379 TDDVSEDSHEVVLS
+379 TDDVAEDSREVVLS
-393 ETLKDIKP
+393 ETLKSIKP

-430 MMSAKNIDGMPD
+430 MMSAKSIDGMPD

-453 YAGKDTPKSSQIL
+453 YASKDTPKSSQIL

-483 FSVEQFKSAIHDR
+483 FSVEQFKSAIHER
-496 VRGNCATSAY
+496 VKGNCATSAY